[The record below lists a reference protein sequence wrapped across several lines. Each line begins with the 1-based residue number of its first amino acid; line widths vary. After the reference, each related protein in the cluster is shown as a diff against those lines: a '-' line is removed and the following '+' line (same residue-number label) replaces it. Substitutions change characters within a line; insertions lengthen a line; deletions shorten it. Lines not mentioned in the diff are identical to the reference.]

1 MIHVYPTRA
10 EWLAAREGRVGA
22 SEVFYLLQQP
32 AKFLQRRAVPLED
45 NDDLWRGR
53 MIEPY
58 IGLCYGRQTGQEAQH
73 PGLLLAGSL
82 DALVVETHDAAPWA
96 SYSPDF
102 YVGGLDGPGI
112 VETKSQRRR
121 QGWADEDTEVTSVD
135 ALAEGTAPVHMIFQ
149 CYWQLLIS
157 GRAWVDLTALL
168 PNYELRIVRVHRD
181 EEFQSDLL
189 AAVAEAR
196 DRYIIRSEIPPP
208 SASRAYA
215 AELGRR
221 FPQEGKTVRRATN
234 AEDAL
239 IGRYARAKAE
249 AEAAKD
255 AADLLKHQILAA
267 VGADYGLRGPSGKV
281 TAPTVARETFALSE
295 CPDDV
300 RAMLEA
306 RGLIGR
312 GATYR
317 QVRLS

>member
-10 EWLAAREGRVGA
+10 EWLAAREGRIGA
-22 SEVFYLLQQP
+22 SEVFYLLNDP
-32 AKFLQRRAVPLED
+32 AEFLQRRAVPMID
-45 NDDLWRGR
+45 NATLRRGR
-53 MIEPY
+53 ILEPAVGALY
-58 IGLCYGRQTGQEAQH
+58 SAESGNLAIH
-73 PGLLLAGSL
+73 PGTYHGGGP
-82 DALVVETHDAAPWA
+82 DALVVETHDLYPWA
-96 SYSPDF
+96 AASPDF
-102 YVGGLDGPGI
+102 YVGADGGA
-112 VETKSQRRR
+112 ETKTQRSRR
-121 QGWADEDTEVTSVD
+121 EWSDEDVAILEVGD
-135 ALAEGTAPVHMIFQ
+135 LAEGVAPAHMLTQ
-149 CYWQLLIS
+149 VYWTLAVT
-157 GRAWVDLTALL
+157 GRVWWDLVALL
-168 PNYELRIVRVHRD
+168 PSYELRIVRVHRD

-196 DRYIIRSEIPPP
+196 DRYIIRGELPPP

-221 FPQEGKTVRRATN
+221 FPQEGKTVRRAS
-234 AEDAL
+234 ASEDAL

-249 AEAAKD
+249 AEAAKE
-255 AADLLKHQILAA
+255 AADTLRNQVLAA